1 MFPLHSTYWETQL
14 WQEKEVEIKY
24 DRRKKIKLFL
34 FAGGS
39 VAYQIRKKSTRLKT
53 IKSQYLRSR
62 SSS

>member
-39 VAYQIRKKSTRLKT
+39 IAYQIRKNQQGLE
-53 IKSQYLRSR
+53 L
-62 SSS
+62 